1 MSVSPKALKA
11 SDSLRVDALP
21 VVQAL
26 WHTAH
31 IEWDSA
37 HMLVQDDK
45 SAVAA
50 WVHAHIHRVESD
62 LRNALYWY
70 NRAGI
75 GLMGIV

>member
-26 WHTAH
+26 
-31 IEWDSA
+31 WDSA